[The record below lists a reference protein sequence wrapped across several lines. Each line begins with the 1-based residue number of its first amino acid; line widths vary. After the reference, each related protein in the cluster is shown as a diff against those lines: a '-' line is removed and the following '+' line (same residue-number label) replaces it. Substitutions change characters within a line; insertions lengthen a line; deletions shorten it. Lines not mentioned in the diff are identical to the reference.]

1 MIPRSARDLE
11 QSTPNERPFMK
22 FVSRTKSM
30 AVPHQIHTYT
40 ELRQQIHDDLPI
52 QHPEWVEPNGESLMC
67 LMELLDSLT
76 KGGSNESIATPHR
89 AFEQGLNRLDTW
101 RCNTSGGKLELPA
114 HVPFYVLLAFTTL
127 ALASPCQAQHRGT
140 SRQHNFTP
148 QQALDKRQDA
158 FQGDKAKGVHASY

>member
-1 MIPRSARDLE
+1 M
-11 QSTPNERPFMK
+11 N

-76 KGGSNESIATPHR
+76 QRGIQRVYCYPSSPLRTGTKPARQRGGVI
-89 AFEQGLNRLDTW
+89 
-101 RCNTSGGKLELPA
+101 PA
-114 HVPFYVLLAFTTL
+114 EV
-127 ALASPCQAQHRGT
+127 
-140 SRQHNFTP
+140 N
-148 QQALDKRQDA
+148 
-158 FQGDKAKGVHASY
+158 